1 MPRIYLSM
9 AMLGATLAIGG
20 CNASSRPLGAGR
32 GDPISSR
39 RAGSAPIGPPCPQ
52 TPPAAIISI
61 VTRRFLRPTSA
72 RANVNQSVYDQ
83 IEADLMRAADACAAG
98 RDSEAMSIIR
108 TTKVKHGYH
117 A

>member
-20 CNASSRPLGAGR
+20 CNASSGA
-32 GDPISSR
+32 PVAAIP
-39 RAGSAPIGPPCPQ
+39 SAPAGPAQPNWPPLPANAACSDNLNRYQ
-52 TPPAAIISI
+52 T
-61 VTRRFLRPTSA
+61 VLTSDVSTG
-72 RANVNQSVYDQ
+72 NVNQSVYDQ
-83 IEADLMRAADACAAG
+83 IEADLMRAADACAGG

-108 TTKVKHGYH
+108 ATKVKHGYH